1 VLSRASVPSN
11 KKLEKILHSNYA
23 NHSKFFLIT
32 AAQHKMKKEI
42 LSGNEAIARGF
53 VLAGGKFAAAYP
65 GTPSTEVL
73 EELCRVQGIHAEWS
87 INEKVAFEAAIGGSM
102 SGLRSMACM
111 KHVGVNVA
119 ADTLMTASYT
129 GVNAGLVLMAA
140 DDPGMFSSQ
149 NEQDTRHFARL
160 AKVPCLEPS
169 DSREAK
175 DFTKLAF
182 EISEDFD
189 TPVILRTTTRIS
201 HSKSVVAASRAA
213 DVKPKALQKKI
224 KKYVMLPA
232 FARKR
237 HVLIE
242 ERLVRLTEWAETA
255 EINQVIG
262 PVNWSGGGGT
272 KPADRQPAGRLGIIA
287 SGAAFQYAREAF
299 PEASILKLGMTWP
312 IPERLIKKFAESVT
326 KLAVVEELDPF
337 IEDAVK
343 AAGVRVD
350 YGKNVLPSTGELSR
364 EIVYIGI
371 SGALS
376 GALSGAVHG
385 ALPDAV
391 SGAVSGVISG
401 RRTKSPFPVPVP
413 VSGLPSRPP
422 TFCPGCSHRGLFIVL
437 SKIKAFVSGDIG
449 CYTLGAL
456 GPFNSIHS
464 VICMGASIPMAHG
477 ISRGLKLQGIRKK
490 PVAVIGDSTFLH
502 SGITGIINLAYNGG
516 DSIIVI
522 MNNDTTGMTG
532 GQEHPGTGRNAVG
545 EPSPKVDIGE
555 LCRACGLRVRE
566 IDAFDIKGLE
576 AVFREEMAAE
586 GPVVLVSNQP
596 CALRSRVPYKPLS
609 IDADKCDGC
618 RRCLK
623 AGCIGLNLVTD
634 AGRRY
639 VSVDQMQCNGCG
651 VCASLCRAGAFLSS
665 PSLWTVKSFREAGL

>member
-1 VLSRASVPSN
+1 V
-11 KKLEKILHSNYA
+11 
-23 NHSKFFLIT
+23 
-32 AAQHKMKKEI
+32 KKEI

-53 VLAGGKFAAAYP
+53 AEAGGKFAASYP
-65 GTPSTEVL
+65 GTPGTEVL
-73 EELCRVQGIHAEWS
+73 EELCRVPGIHAEWS
-87 INEKVAFEAAIGGSM
+87 INEKVAFEAAIGGSI
-102 SGLRSMACM
+102 SGLRSMASM

-119 ADTLMTASYT
+119 ADPLMTASYT

-169 DSREAK
+169 DSQEAK
-175 DFTKLAF
+175 DFTKIAF
-182 EISEDFD
+182 ELSEDFD

-201 HSKSVVAASRAA
+201 HSKSVVGKTLVTFFSRE
-213 DVKPKALQKKI
+213 KKVTKEKRGDFTVEGRLKKNI

-237 HVLIE
+237 RVRIE
-242 ERLVRLTEWAETA
+242 ERLSRLKEWAETA
-255 EINQVIG
+255 EINRVIG
-262 PVNWSGGGGT
+262 PVR
-272 KPADRQPAGRLGIIA
+272 KRAGRAGTGRGACGGAGLGIIA
-287 SGAAFQYAREAF
+287 SGAAFHYAREAF

-312 IPERLIKKFAESVT
+312 LPERLIKEFAESVT

-337 IEDAVK
+337 LEDAVK

-350 YGKNVLPSTGELSR
+350 YGKNVLPRTGELSR
-364 EIVYIGI
+364 EIVSI
-371 SGALS
+371 ALS
-376 GALSGAVHG
+376 GAKSGA
-385 ALPDAV
+385 A
-391 SGAVSGVISG
+391 SGPGPG
-401 RRTKSPFPVPVP
+401 PVP
-413 VSGLPSRPP
+413 GLPSRPP
-422 TFCPGCSHRGLFIVL
+422 TFCPGCSHRGLFVVL

-456 GPFNSIHS
+456 GPFNSIHA
-464 VICMGASIPMAHG
+464 VVCMGASVPMAHG
-477 ISRGLKLQGIRKK
+477 ISRGLKLQGLSGK

-502 SGITGIINLAYNGG
+502 SGITGVINLAYNGG

-532 GQEHPGTGRNAVG
+532 GQEHPGTGRNALG
-545 EPSPKVDIGE
+545 EQSPKVDIAG

-566 IDAFDIKGLE
+566 IDAYDIKGLE
-576 AVFREEMAAE
+576 ALFREEMAAE

-596 CALRSRVPYKPLS
+596 CALRYKLPYRPLSPLS

-623 AGCIGLNLVTD
+623 AGCIGLNLATDGGGRKYVT
-634 AGRRY
+634 
-639 VSVDQMQCNGCG
+639 VDGMQCNGCG
-651 VCASLCRAGAFLSS
+651 VCAQLCKAGAF
-665 PSLWTVKSFREAGL
+665 REAQI

>member
-1 VLSRASVPSN
+1 V
-11 KKLEKILHSNYA
+11 
-23 NHSKFFLIT
+23 
-32 AAQHKMKKEI
+32 KKEI

-53 VLAGGKFAAAYP
+53 TEAGGKFAASYP
-65 GTPSTEVL
+65 GTPGTEVL
-73 EELCRVQGIHAEWS
+73 EELCRVPGIHAEWS
-87 INEKVAFEAAIGGSM
+87 INEKVAFEAAIGGSI
-102 SGLRSMACM
+102 SGLRSMASM

-119 ADTLMTASYT
+119 ADPLMTASYT

-169 DSREAK
+169 DSQEAK

-182 EISEDFD
+182 DISEDFD

-201 HSKSVVAASRAA
+201 HSKSVVGKTFVTFFSREKKVTKEKRG
-213 DVKPKALQKKI
+213 DFTVEGRLQKKI

-237 HVLIE
+237 RVLIE
-242 ERLVRLTEWAETA
+242 ERMSRLEEWAETS

-262 PVNWSGGGGT
+262 PVN
-272 KPADRQPAGRLGIIA
+272 RQLAGRGGAGAGAGLGIIA

-312 IPERLIKKFAESVT
+312 LPERLIKEFAGSVT

-364 EIVYIGI
+364 EIVAI
-371 SGALS
+371 ALS
-376 GALSGAVHG
+376 GAK
-385 ALPDAV
+385 
-391 SGAVSGVISG
+391 SGAVSG
-401 RRTKSPFPVPVP
+401 RRIKAPVP
-413 VSGLPSRPP
+413 VSVPASVNISGSGPGPVPGLPSRPP
-422 TFCPGCSHRGLFIVL
+422 TFCPGCSHRGLFVVL

-456 GPFNSIHS
+456 GPFNSIHA
-464 VICMGASIPMAHG
+464 VVCMGASVPMAHG
-477 ISRGLKLQGIRKK
+477 ISRGLKLQGIGGK

-502 SGITGIINLAYNGG
+502 SGITGVINLAYNGG

-545 EPSPKVDIGE
+545 EPSPKVDIAG

-566 IDAFDIKGLE
+566 IDTCDIRGLE
-576 AVFREEMAAE
+576 AVFREEMAAN
-586 GPVVLVSNQP
+586 GPVVMVSNQP
-596 CALRSRVPYKPLS
+596 CALRYKLPYKPLS
-609 IDADKCDGC
+609 VDADKCDGC

-634 AGRRY
+634 GGGRKR
-639 VSVDQMQCNGCG
+639 VTVDRMQCNGCG
-651 VCASLCRAGAFLSS
+651 VCAQLCRAGAF
-665 PSLWTVKSFREAGL
+665 REAQL

>member
-1 VLSRASVPSN
+1 
-11 KKLEKILHSNYA
+11 
-23 NHSKFFLIT
+23 
-32 AAQHKMKKEI
+32 MKKEI

-53 VLAGGKFAAAYP
+53 AEAGGKFAASYP

-73 EELCRVQGIHAEWS
+73 EELCRVPGIHAEWS
-87 INEKVAFEAAIGGSM
+87 INEKVAFEAAIGGSI
-102 SGLRSMACM
+102 SGLRSMASM

-119 ADTLMTASYT
+119 ADPLMTASYT

-169 DSREAK
+169 DSQEAK

-201 HSKSVVAASRAA
+201 HSKSVVASSRAA

-232 FARKR
+232 YARER
-237 HVLIE
+237 RVRIE
-242 ERLVRLTEWAETA
+242 ERLVRLIEWAETT

-262 PVNWSGGGGT
+262 PVSQPDGGGA
-272 KPADRQPAGRLGIIA
+272 KPVSRLGIIT

-299 PEASILKLGMTWP
+299 PDALILKLGMTWP
-312 IPERLIKKFAESVT
+312 LPVRLIKKFAESVT
-326 KLAVVEELDPF
+326 KLAVVEELDAF

-343 AAGVRVD
+343 SAGVRVD
-350 YGKNVLPSTGELSR
+350 YGKNVLPVAGELSR
-364 EIVYIGI
+364 EIVTT
-371 SGALS
+371 ALS
-376 GALSGAVHG
+376 GALSGRRANAGQLRSPVSVTG
-385 ALPDAV
+385 SGSV
-391 SGAVSGVISG
+391 SGPGSGP
-401 RRTKSPFPVPVP
+401 SPA
-413 VSGLPSRPP
+413 PSRPP
-422 TFCPGCSHRGLFIVL
+422 TFCPGCSHRGLFVVL
-437 SKIKAFVSGDIG
+437 AKLKAFVPFVSGDIG

-456 GPFNSIHS
+456 APFGAIHS
-464 VICMGASIPMAHG
+464 VVCMGASIPMAHG
-477 ISRGLKLQGIRKK
+477 ISRGLKLQGISSK

-516 DSIIVI
+516 DAIIVI

-545 EPSPKVDIGE
+545 EPSPKVDIRE

-566 IDAFDIKGLE
+566 IDAYDIRGLE
-576 AVFREEMAAE
+576 ALFREEMAAD
-586 GPVVLVSNQP
+586 GPVVLISNQP
-596 CALRSRVPYKPLS
+596 CVLRYRMPYKPLS
-609 IDADKCDGC
+609 IDAGKCDGC
-618 RRCLK
+618 RRCLR

-634 AGRRY
+634 AEGRNT
-639 VSVDQMQCNGCG
+639 SAVDQMQCNGCG
-651 VCASLCRAGAFLSS
+651 VCAEFSAVPGRSRGRRRL
-665 PSLWTVKSFREAGL
+665 